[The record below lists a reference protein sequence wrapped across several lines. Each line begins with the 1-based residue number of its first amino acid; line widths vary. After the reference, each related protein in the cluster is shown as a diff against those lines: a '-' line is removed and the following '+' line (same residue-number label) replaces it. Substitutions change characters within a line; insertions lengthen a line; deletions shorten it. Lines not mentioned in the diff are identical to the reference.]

1 MINKSCD
8 IGQATI
14 EFETGKLAIQAPGSI
29 VVRSGETTVL
39 VTAVSNNAIREGIDF
54 FYYIREELK
63 FQNTEMLS
71 KQLQN
76 DRSEVLKKFKLQ
88 N

>member
-54 FYYIREELK
+54 
-63 FQNTEMLS
+63 S
-71 KQLQN
+71 H
-76 DRSEVLKKFKLQ
+76 
-88 N
+88 